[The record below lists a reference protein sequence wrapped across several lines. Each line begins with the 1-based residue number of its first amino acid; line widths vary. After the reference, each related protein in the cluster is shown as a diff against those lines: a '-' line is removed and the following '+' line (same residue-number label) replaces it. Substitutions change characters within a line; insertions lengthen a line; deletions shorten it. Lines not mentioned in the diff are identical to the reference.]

1 MPSETYYTEE
11 EAKQI
16 VDTMNQQIGWNA
28 LACIGA
34 HMMSFGQW
42 YGPGKVTL
50 QIKTRNCAQRN
61 RFVLV
66 TYDTAKDLY
75 EVEAVNITKGW
86 KKVVWK
92 IDEVFFGELG
102 DFVIEAAD
110 WTPTRERWK

>member
-75 EVEAVNITKGW
+75 ESRLSISPRENETWFAKSTRCSLVNLAI
-86 KKVVWK
+86 
-92 IDEVFFGELG
+92 L
-102 DFVIEAAD
+102 
-110 WTPTRERWK
+110 

>member
-1 MPSETYYTEE
+1 MQTESYYTDE

-16 VDTMNQQIGWNA
+16 VDTMRQQMGWNT

-42 YGPGKVTL
+42 RGPGTVTL

-61 RFVLV
+61 RFVHI
-66 TYDTAKDLY
+66 TYDSGQDLY
-75 EVEAVNITKGW
+75 KVEAVNITGGKRNI
-86 KKVVWK
+86 VWHVH
-92 IDEVFFGELG
+92 DVFFPELG